1 MSYSD
6 DFWKHIY
13 YSPEGSDFFPF
24 EKNSFINWVNTNYGI
39 KETEKFTT
47 DDIFNKELIKVVFD
61 VDFSN
66 NDISFNTSTI
76 NTEHGLVQACIDGE
90 VKVSCAYYESSV
102 SAYNTSADNTF
113 SDVSGIDHNNI
124 SYNEDNGITTVTYGG
139 STYEYGT
146 HGGTCALHKN
156 CTGTHLHYNNC
167 ALQTIKNAD
176 GDSMCKCVCDGG
188 IKLGDGTTHTHCG
201 TLSKITEVDGEQ
213 STVKLVFTTGG
224 GTGETITT
232 TYTDPEEDPSI
243 DTVVIAGQTRDD
255 LYIIYAKYYY
265 ELYRNKFLNSNMN
278 RTFDT
283 SKKAVNDATT
293 KYKREYVLLY
303 DYITGIFLVSGF
315 IYFMYNEKF

>member
-24 EKNSFINWVNTNYGI
+24 EKNSFINWANLGRDDD
-39 KETEKFTT
+39 EKFTT

-76 NTEHGLVQACIDGE
+76 DTDHALVKACINGT
-90 VKVSCAYYESSV
+90 VNVSCAYYESSV
-102 SAYNTSADNTF
+102 SAYNTSANDTTF
-113 SDVSGIDHNNI
+113 SNVTGIDPNNI
-124 SYNEDNGITTVTYGG
+124 SYNKENGITTVTYGG

-156 CTGTHLHYNNC
+156 CTGNHLHYNNC

-188 IKLGDGTTHTHCG
+188 IKLGDGTSHTHCG
-201 TLSKITEVDGEQ
+201 TLSKITEDG
-213 STVKLVFTTGG
+213 TDKLVFTTGG
-224 GTGETITT
+224 GTGETITN
-232 TYTDPEEDPSI
+232 TYTDSNSTPIEVKT
-243 DTVVIAGQTRDD
+243 DTVGIAGQTSQE
-255 LYIIYAKYYY
+255 LYIIYAKYYF

-278 RTFDT
+278 RNFDT

-303 DYITGIFLVSGF
+303 DYITGIFFVSGF

>member
-24 EKNSFINWVNTNYGI
+24 EKNSFIDWVNTEYTKN
-39 KETEKFTT
+39 FTG
-47 DDIFNKELIKVVFD
+47 DDIFNKELIEVVFD

-76 NTEHGLVQACIDGE
+76 DTDHDLVKACINGT
-90 VKVSCAYYESSV
+90 VNVSCAHSKSSV
-102 SAYNTSADNTF
+102 SAYNTSAADKTF
-113 SDVSGIDHNNI
+113 DSDSVSGSNI
-124 SYNEDNGITTVTYGG
+124 SYNKDNGITTVTYGG

-156 CTGTHLHYNNC
+156 CTGNHLHYNNC
-167 ALQTIKNAD
+167 ALQTITNNA
-176 GDSMCKCVCDGG
+176 GESMCKCV
-188 IKLGDGTTHTHCG
+188 CG
-201 TLSKITEVDGEQ
+201 TLSKITENGTE
-213 STVKLVFTTGG
+213 KLVFTTGDG
-224 GTGETITT
+224 AEDEETMETT
-232 TYTDPEEDPSI
+232 STATTKDSVQGAK
-243 DTVVIAGQTRDD
+243 TKTSAGQTSQE
-255 LYIIYAKYYY
+255 LYIIYAKYYF

-303 DYITGIFLVSGF
+303 DYITGIFFVSGF

>member
-24 EKNSFINWVNTNYGI
+24 EKNSFIDWVN
-39 KETEKFTT
+39 KDRDDDEKFTT

-76 NTEHGLVQACIDGE
+76 DTDHALVQACIDGD
-90 VKVSCAYYESSV
+90 VTVSCAYYESSV
-102 SAYNTSADNTF
+102 SAYNTSADDRTF
-113 SDVSGIDHNNI
+113 HSDSINGSNI
-124 SYNEDNGITTVTYGG
+124 SYNNGITTVTYGG

-156 CTGTHLHYNNC
+156 CTGNHLHYNNC
-167 ALQTIKNAD
+167 ALQTIKNAN

-188 IKLGDGTTHTHCG
+188 IKLGDGGTHTHCG
-201 TLSKITEVDGEQ
+201 TLSKKTEDG
-213 STVKLVFTTGG
+213 TDKLVFTTGG
-224 GTGETITT
+224 GTGETITK
-232 TYTDPEEDPSI
+232 TYTDPNTDPTEEKT
-243 DTVVIAGQTRDD
+243 DTVGIAGQTSDE
-255 LYIIYAKYYY
+255 LYIIYAKYYF

-303 DYITGIFLVSGF
+303 DYITGIFFVSGF

>member
-24 EKNSFINWVNTNYGI
+24 EKNSFIDWVNDTYRN
-39 KETEKFTT
+39 ENEKFTT
-47 DDIFNKELIKVVFD
+47 DDIFNKELIEVVFG
-61 VDFSN
+61 
-66 NDISFNTSTI
+66 TAPPTI
-76 NTEHGLVQACIDGE
+76 DKEHTLVKACINGT
-90 VKVSCAYYESSV
+90 VNVSCAYYESSV
-102 SAYNTSADNTF
+102 SAYNMSALDTTF
-113 SDVSGIDHNNI
+113 YDVSGIDTNNI
-124 SYNEDNGITTVTYGG
+124 SYNDGITTVTYGG

-188 IKLGDGTTHTHCG
+188 IKMGDGTPHTHCG
-201 TLSKITEVDGEQ
+201 TLSTITEEG
-213 STVKLVFTTGG
+213 TVKLVFTTGG
-224 GTGETITT
+224 GTGEKITNPGTVQET
-232 TYTDPEEDPSI
+232 TGGAAGAGAGAG
-243 DTVVIAGQTRDD
+243 AGQTREE

>member
-24 EKNSFINWVNTNYGI
+24 EKNSFINWVNDTYRN
-39 KETEKFTT
+39 KKFTT

-61 VDFSN
+61 ADISN
-66 NDISFNTSTI
+66 NKIRFDTSTI
-76 NTEHGLVQACIDGE
+76 NKDHPLVKACMNGE
-90 VKVSCAYYESSV
+90 VTVSCAYYESSV
-102 SAYNTSADNTF
+102 SAYNTSADTTF
-113 SDVSGIDHNNI
+113 STVTGIDRNNI
-124 SYNEDNGITTVTYGG
+124 SYNQENGITTVTYGG

-156 CTGTHLHYNNC
+156 CTGNHLHYNNC
-167 ALQTIKNAD
+167 ALQTITNDA

-201 TLSKITEVDGEQ
+201 TLSKITENDTE
-213 STVKLVFTTGG
+213 KLVFTTGG
-224 GTGETITT
+224 GTGETITN
-232 TYTDPEEDPSI
+232 TYTDSNSEPIEVKT
-243 DTVVIAGQTRDD
+243 DTRIAGQTREE

-303 DYITGIFLVSGF
+303 DYITGIFFVSGF

>member
-24 EKNSFINWVNTNYGI
+24 EKNSFIDWVN
-39 KETEKFTT
+39 KDRLEKDKFTT

-61 VDFSN
+61 ADISN
-66 NDISFNTSTI
+66 NKISFDTSTI
-76 NTEHGLVQACIDGE
+76 NTVHPLVEACKSGE

-102 SAYNTSADNTF
+102 SAYNKSADNTF
-113 SDVSGIDHNNI
+113 NSDSVSGSNI
-124 SYNEDNGITTVTYGG
+124 SYNEENGITTVTYGG

-156 CTGTHLHYNNC
+156 CTGNHLHYNNC

-188 IKLGDGTTHTHCG
+188 IKMGDGDGGTHTHCG
-201 TLSKITEVDGEQ
+201 TLSKKTEEDGTE
-213 STVKLVFTTGG
+213 KLVFTTGG
-224 GTGETITT
+224 GTGETITNPGTAQET
-232 TYTDPEEDPSI
+232 TGVS
-243 DTVVIAGQTRDD
+243 VQGAGAGAGQTRDE
-255 LYIIYAKYYY
+255 LYIIYAKYYF

-278 RTFDT
+278 STFDT

-303 DYITGIFLVSGF
+303 DYITGIFFVSGF

>member
-13 YSPEGSDFFPF
+13 YSPDGSDFFPF
-24 EKNSFINWVNTNYGI
+24 EKNSFIDWVNTNYGI

-47 DDIFNKELIKVVFD
+47 DDIFNKELIELVFAD
-61 VDFSN
+61 ADILN
-66 NDISFNTSTI
+66 NEIRFDTSTI
-76 NTEHGLVQACIDGE
+76 DTKHALVQACKSGE
-90 VKVSCAYYESSV
+90 VNVSCAYYESSV

-113 SDVSGIDHNNI
+113 STVTDSII
-124 SYNEDNGITTVTYGG
+124 YNQENGITTVTYGG

-188 IKLGDGTTHTHCG
+188 IKMGGGGTHTHCG
-201 TLSKITEVDGEQ
+201 TLSTITEN
-213 STVKLVFTTGG
+213 STDKLVFTTGG
-224 GTGETITT
+224 GTGEIITN
-232 TYTDPEEDPSI
+232 TYTDPNTDPTT
-243 DTVVIAGQTRDD
+243 DTVRIAGQTIDE

-278 RTFDT
+278 STFDT

-303 DYITGIFLVSGF
+303 DYITGIFFVSGF

>member
-24 EKNSFINWVNTNYGI
+24 EKNSFIDWVNTYYEIN
-39 KETEKFTT
+39 ETEKFTT
-47 DDIFNKELIKVVFD
+47 DDIFNKELIEVVFG
-61 VDFSN
+61 
-66 NDISFNTSTI
+66 TAPPTI
-76 NTEHGLVQACIDGE
+76 DKEHALVKACISGE

-113 SDVSGIDHNNI
+113 YDVSGIESNNI
-124 SYNEDNGITTVTYGG
+124 IYNDNNGITTVTYGG

-156 CTGTHLHYNNC
+156 CTGNHLHYNNC
-167 ALQTIKNAD
+167 ALQTITNAD

-188 IKLGDGTTHTHCG
+188 IKLGDGTPHTHCG
-201 TLSKITEVDGEQ
+201 TLSTKTENGTE
-213 STVKLVFTTGG
+213 KLVFTTGG
-224 GTGETITT
+224 GTGDTITN
-232 TYTDPEEDPSI
+232 TYTDPNTVTTEVTT
-243 DTVVIAGQTRDD
+243 DTRIAGQTSQE
-255 LYIIYAKYYY
+255 LYIIYVKYYY

-283 SKKAVNDATT
+283 SKKAVKDATT

-303 DYITGIFLVSGF
+303 DYVTGIFFVSGF

>member
-24 EKNSFINWVNTNYGI
+24 EKNSFIDWVNTNYKI

-47 DDIFNKELIKVVFD
+47 DDIFNKELIEVVFG
-61 VDFSN
+61 
-66 NDISFNTSTI
+66 TAPPTI
-76 NTEHGLVQACIDGE
+76 DKEHALVQACINGE
-90 VKVSCAYYESSV
+90 VTVSCAYYESSV
-102 SAYNTSADNTF
+102 SAYNTSAADTTF
-113 SDVSGIDHNNI
+113 STVNGIDPNNI
-124 SYNEDNGITTVTYGG
+124 SYNNGITTVTYGG

-188 IKLGDGTTHTHCG
+188 IKMGDGGTHTHCG
-201 TLSKITEVDGEQ
+201 TLSKIKEDDGTE
-213 STVKLVFTTGG
+213 KLVFTTGG
-224 GTGETITT
+224 GTGDTITY
-232 TYTDPEEDPSI
+232 TYTDHNADPI
-243 DTVVIAGQTRDD
+243 EKKTDTRIAGQTSQE

-303 DYITGIFLVSGF
+303 DYITGIFFVSGF